1 MALPRSAIGS
11 KEFNLLFPNVSVGN
25 PGFTFVE
32 VMVSLVVLC
41 CGIVLIYKS
50 FFLCADYLNNLTCR
64 LYASSLIDEKIGDIS
79 ESFAE
84 WPAKDL
90 NFGNT
95 FVTLQINHKPIQFI
109 YDIKFAPLSDV
120 SSVWQVDVNLKWVDG
135 PRNMHMQRSTYMIR

>member
-1 MALPRSAIGS
+1 MGLPKSATGS
-11 KEFNLLFPNVSVGN
+11 KNPLCHSRASGN

-90 NFGNT
+90 NLGDNT
-95 FVTLQINHKPIQFI
+95 VTLAINHKPVTFTYKINL
-109 YDIKFAPLSDV
+109 APLPDV
-120 SSVWQVDVNLKWVDG
+120 NSVWQCDVNLYWANG
-135 PRNMHMQRSTYMIR
+135 PRNMHAERSAYMIR